1 MNPMAKSEGY
11 GWKAVAKLE
20 NENRHIACLGTCHPS
35 VDVIVF
41 EIGC

>member
-1 MNPMAKSEGY
+1 MEGCCQ
-11 GWKAVAKLE
+11 LE

-41 EIGC
+41 EIEVLR